1 MKRLLIASLV
11 CLTTALFADTWTDP
25 ETGITWTYTVTN
37 GVATIYN
44 NGTAAI
50 ATSTRGQVRIP
61 SVLDG
66 YPVTSIGEHAF
77 DECLSVTSFQIPEG
91 LNSIG
96 SYAFRKCTSLVE
108 ASIPEGVEGI
118 GKCTFYACSNLEK
131 ITLPSTLHTIEGA
144 NFSLCVKLKEIKV
157 PEGVTSL
164 GHENF
169 CHGCVAL
176 TKVELPST
184 LKTIGKQSF
193 YNCSSLVEVNI
204 PESVTLIGEDAFSGC
219 SKLEIVRID
228 EVKAWCTVLFE
239 SAASNPLMYTQKSIL
254 YTEGDVT
261 TTVKIP
267 DGIVALTTNAF
278 KNCKDLVSVEFPS
291 TLTSIG
297 GAAFSGCSSLTSVV
311 IPNRVTSING
321 YTFSN
326 CSALESVTIP
336 SSVTTIESTA
346 FNNVAPTNLTATWI
360 PTGMLKEKLVKVV
373 IPKGTTTIRSQ
384 AFSGCTGLTSIT
396 IPEGVTS
403 SEGSAFYNCSKLSSV
418 TIPSSVATIES
429 TAFNNVAPKN
439 LTAAW
444 VPTGML
450 KEKLVKVVIPEG
462 TTTIRS
468 QAFYSCTGLTSIT
481 IPEGVTSIEDS
492 AFYNCSKLSSVTIP
506 ESVISIGRYAFT
518 HQSDQC
524 NLKKAIFLGA
534 PPSTGAFAG
543 FLSATIY
550 YRKKYAQSWMNLRA
564 TQPEEVSTASFSS
577 QTSWICFDD
586 VSIISM
592 FNGGTV
598 EVTQGN
604 YLPGTFTS
612 LTAIPSDGYM
622 FLGWSSNVEGISSV
636 EPTITVKLQDGERL
650 ILVANF
656 FPKALLTTLVNETL
670 NATLDAKVDARIEAK
685 IDGKKLL
692 TAEQSAAKTATTIKT
707 KVAAGELITSDQL
720 QEMALSEPVIEVK
733 EGAATVGISV
743 MKASS
748 VDGEWEVIELDSN
761 TTAVESDKIQVTVP
775 ADEKAA
781 FYKFVVPEN
790 Q

>member
-403 SEGSAFYNCSKLSSV
+403 IEG
-418 TIPSSVATIES
+418 
-429 TAFNNVAPKN
+429 
-439 LTAAW
+439 
-444 VPTGML
+444 
-450 KEKLVKVVIPEG
+450 
-462 TTTIRS
+462 
-468 QAFYSCTGLTSIT
+468 
-481 IPEGVTSIEDS
+481 S

>member
-1 MKRLLIASLV
+1 MKRLLLLTC
-11 CLTTALFADTWTDP
+11 CLFMLATTTLAATWTDP
-25 ETGITWTYTVTN
+25 ETGIKWTYTVTN

-44 NGTAAI
+44 NGSAAI
-50 ATSTRGQVRIP
+50 ATSTSGQVRIP

-91 LNSIG
+91 LKSIG

-108 ASIPEGVEGI
+108 VSIPEGVEGI

-144 NFSLCVKLKEIKV
+144 NFSGCVKLKEIKV

-169 CHGCVAL
+169 CHGCVEL

-184 LKTIGKQSF
+184 LKIIAKQSF

-346 FNNVAPTNLTATWI
+346 FNNVAP
-360 PTGMLKEKLVKVV
+360 
-373 IPKGTTTIRSQ
+373 
-384 AFSGCTGLTSIT
+384 
-396 IPEGVTS
+396 
-403 SEGSAFYNCSKLSSV
+403 
-418 TIPSSVATIES
+418 
-429 TAFNNVAPKN
+429 KN

-450 KEKLVKVVIPEG
+450 KEKLVKLVIPEG

-468 QAFYSCTGLTSIT
+468 HAFSDCTGLTSIT
-481 IPEGVTSIEDS
+481 IPEGVTSIGGS

-506 ESVISIGRYAFT
+506 ESVTSIGSSVFT
-518 HQSDQC
+518 HQGDQYY
-524 NLKKAIFLGA
+524 LKKAIFLGA
-534 PPSTGAFAG
+534 PPSTGTFAG

-550 YRKKYAQSWMNLRA
+550 YRKKYAQLWMNLRA
-564 TQPEEVSTASFSS
+564 TQPERINTAAFSS
-577 QTSWICFDD
+577 RTSWICFDD

-656 FPKALLTTLVNETL
+656 FPKAVLTTLVNETL

-685 IDGKKLL
+685 IDGESLL
-692 TAEQSAAKTATTIKT
+692 TAEQAATKTSATINQ
-707 KVAAGELITSDQL
+707 KVADGELITSDQL
-720 QEMALSEPVIEVK
+720 QVMAMEAPVIAVEDGKAKVGVSLK
-733 EGAATVGISV
+733 RAASLE
-743 MKASS
+743 
-748 VDGEWEVIELDSN
+748 GEWEQ
-761 TTAVESDKIQVTVP
+761 VEAEEAEITDEGAISVSVP

-781 FYKFVVPEN
+781 FYKFVVPEK